1 MFVHIGSGCTQ
12 LPPDSPSGLRFGF
25 DLLCRRQEVT
35 MRVRYKQAT
44 VEGSIRRWDGIG
56 WYTMVWN
63 VDGWQWEV
71 LALADPQTNK
81 QINKRLANR
90 PRRDCRTFAQK
101 GKTIELNWQQRTGTT
116 GIWVGWWCR
125 SAGSGAAARG
135 PLTRP
140 VMVLIALSMPQRSP
154 VGICVQAWFHRRPIC
169 SRPLGRSCT
178 RRKYDPCS

>member
-1 MFVHIGSGCTQ
+1 MFAHIGSGCTQ

-125 SAGSGAAARG
+125 SAGSGGQRWCCRSRAAHSTGNGVDSIKHASTKSSRDMRTG
-135 PLTRP
+135 MIPPKANLFT
-140 VMVLIALSMPQRSP
+140 AL
-154 VGICVQAWFHRRPIC
+154 G
-169 SRPLGRSCT
+169 
-178 RRKYDPCS
+178 